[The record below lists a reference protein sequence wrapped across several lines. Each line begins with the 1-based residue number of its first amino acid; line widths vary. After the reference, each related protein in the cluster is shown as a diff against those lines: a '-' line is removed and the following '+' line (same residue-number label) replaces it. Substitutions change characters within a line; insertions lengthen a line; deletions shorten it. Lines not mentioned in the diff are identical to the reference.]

1 MFKWL
6 TDLFQFN
13 YGSELEHYILSKYP
27 QNVGDVDRL
36 TLEFNRKA
44 EASWL

>member
-6 TDLFQFN
+6 TDFLQSN
-13 YGSELEHYILSKYP
+13 YGSELEQYILSKYP
-27 QNVGDVDRL
+27 QNTGDVDRL
-36 TLEFNRKA
+36 TLEFNRKV